1 MGVRRW
7 TEWLR
12 ARDPGLAAVR
22 RAARVTV
29 VACAGFYAAR
39 YGLGDRTVAIY
50 ALFGAVAAGGLSS
63 VPGTP
68 RQRAVT
74 LLAVLP
80 LAMALVTLGTW
91 LAAYGWAAALGML
104 VVGFLVTYSGVG
116 GPKFVGLANG
126 LQLFYI
132 LPCFPPYAPS
142 TLGLR
147 LTGLVAGMAL
157 MAAAELWLWPAARPG
172 RYHDRLARAGQV
184 AAGALYGLAAD
195 PPRRSDPALLLE
207 VSQALRMSHVP
218 ADERPVS
225 ASARDRAL
233 SEGAGHM
240 RHLLAQ
246 ARQLEESAAEG
257 AALSE
262 PVAKGL
268 LLASAATCEDVARAL
283 TGKAPPPMPAL
294 CGDAVRAFESHRGQ
308 PREAGTD
315 SATMVRNGAIA
326 LDIRHTADLVVAA
339 TRIALGA
346 PVPAGTASPEVRG
359 AFWYAGRSTAE
370 LYYRRVLAHLTP
382 RSVCFQNAVRIAV
395 ALAAARLVVGQL
407 GLAHGF
413 WALLTTLTVMRTSA
427 ADTRTAL
434 RPALRGTLA
443 GAVVAALI
451 LHFAADAPAVY
462 TVMLPPCM
470 LLAFASGTVLG
481 PGWGQAFF
489 TLTVAAAFA
498 QVAPSGPE
506 LAAARVLDVLAGALI
521 GAVVGLLAW
530 PHGGTGELR
539 RACARV
545 LDEGTRAVT
554 DVTGTITEG
563 VRVTDALPRARLA
576 QRIAEASY
584 AEYATERHPPRRA
597 GASSDTDFQVIMLV
611 GNRVITMG
619 QVLLDN
625 CPPGALSAWPR
636 SATHLRDAAHRLRL
650 STLPFSHAL
659 RSGEE
664 QAAPADGTTDDAPAD
679 TTVIHDVCLASPG
692 RAPDPLLYYA
702 VDAAIWLASLRRAIG
717 AARSPRTA
725 AGTTTSPWR

>member
-1 MGVRRW
+1 MPRW

-12 ARDPGLAAVR
+12 ARDPGLTAVR
-22 RAARVTV
+22 RSARVTV
-29 VACAGFYAAR
+29 AACAGFYAAR

-68 RQRAVT
+68 RQRATT
-74 LLAVLP
+74 LLAALP
-80 LAMALVTLGTW
+80 LAAGLVTLGTW
-91 LAAYGWAAALGML
+91 LAVHGWAAALGML
-104 VVGFLVTYSGVG
+104 AVGFLVTYSGVG
-116 GPKFVGLANG
+116 GPKLVGLANG

-147 LTGLVAGMAL
+147 LSGLVAGVVL
-157 MAAAELWLWPAARPG
+157 MAAAELWLWPAVCPG
-172 RYHDRLARAGQV
+172 RYEDRLARAARV
-184 AAGALYGLAAD
+184 AADALYGLAAE
-195 PPRRSDPALLLE
+195 PTRRSDPASLLE
-207 VSQALRMSHVP
+207 MSQALRMSQVP
-218 ADERPVS
+218 ADERPAS
-225 ASARDRAL
+225 ASARDQAL

-246 ARQLEESAAEG
+246 TRQLVESLREDKG
-257 AALSE
+257 AAGVEPAAKELLS
-262 PVAKGL
+262 
-268 LLASAATCEDVARAL
+268 ASAVACEDVERAL
-283 TGKAPPPMPAL
+283 AGKAPPPTL
-294 CGDAVRAFESHRGQ
+294 SSCGAAVRAFESHRVR
-308 PREAGTD
+308 PHRAGAD
-315 SATMVRNGAIA
+315 SATVVRNGAIA
-326 LDIRHTADLVVAA
+326 LDITHTADLVVMAV
-339 TRIALGA
+339 RIVLGA

-359 AFWYAGRSTAE
+359 AFWYANRSTAE

-382 RSVCFQNAVRIAV
+382 RSVCFQNAVRTAV

-407 GLAHGF
+407 GLSHGF

-451 LHFAADAPAVY
+451 LHFAVDAPAVY
-462 TVMLPPCM
+462 AVLLPPCM
-470 LLAFASGTVLG
+470 LLAFASGSVLG

-489 TLTVAAAFA
+489 TLTVAAAFS
-498 QVAPSGPE
+498 QVVRSGPE

-521 GAVVGLLAW
+521 GAFVGLLAW

-545 LDEGTRAVT
+545 LDQGTRAVT
-554 DVTGTITEG
+554 EVTDTITG
-563 VRVTDALPRARLA
+563 GGRATDALPRVRLA

-584 AEYATERHPPRRA
+584 AQYATERQTPRRA
-597 GASSDTDFQVIMLV
+597 TAGAETDFQVIMLV

-636 SATHLRDAAHRLRL
+636 SAAHLRDAAHRLRL
-650 STLPFSHAL
+650 GSLPFSHGL
-659 RSGEE
+659 RSG
-664 QAAPADGTTDDAPAD
+664 QDQPAPVGGHADEAPAD
-679 TTVIHDVCLASPG
+679 TTVIHDVCVASAG
-692 RAPDPLLYYA
+692 REPDPLLYYA
-702 VDAAIWLASLRRAIG
+702 VDAAIWMASLQRAIG
-717 AARSPRTA
+717 AARTPPTVSRTK
-725 AGTTTSPWR
+725 TSPWH

>member
-12 ARDPGLAAVR
+12 ARDPGSAAVR

-91 LAAYGWAAALGML
+91 LAVYGWAAALGML

-147 LTGLVAGMAL
+147 LTGLVAGMVL
-157 MAAAELWLWPAARPG
+157 MAAAELWLWPAACPG
-172 RYHDRLARAGQV
+172 RYHDRLARAGRV
-184 AAGALYGLAAD
+184 AADALYGLAAD

-233 SEGAGHM
+233 SEGAGHL

-283 TGKAPPPMPAL
+283 TGKAPPPMPSL

-326 LDIRHTADLVVAA
+326 LDITHTADLVVAA
-339 TRIALGA
+339 TRIAMGA
-346 PVPAGTASPEVRG
+346 PVPAGTASPQVRG

-395 ALAAARLVVGQL
+395 ALAAARLIVGQL

-462 TVMLPPCM
+462 AVMLPPCM

-521 GAVVGLLAW
+521 GAAVGLLAW

-584 AEYATERHPPRRA
+584 AEYATERHPPRRE
-597 GASSDTDFQVIMLV
+597 GAASDTDFQVIMLV

-650 STLPFSHAL
+650 STLPFSQAL
-659 RSGEE
+659 RSGDDRP
-664 QAAPADGTTDDAPAD
+664 APVDGTTGDAPAD
-679 TTVIHDVCLASPG
+679 TTVIHDVCLASHG

-725 AGTTTSPWR
+725 AGTTASPWR

>member
-1 MGVRRW
+1 M
-7 TEWLR
+7 EWLR

-22 RAARVTV
+22 RSARVTV

-50 ALFGAVAAGGLSS
+50 ALFGAVAMGGLSS

-68 RQRAVT
+68 RQRART

-80 LAMALVTLGTW
+80 IAMGLVTLGTW
-91 LAAYGWAAALGML
+91 LAVYGWAAALGML

-116 GPKFVGLANG
+116 GPKLVGLANG

-132 LPCFPPYAPS
+132 LSCFPPYAPS

-147 LTGLVAGMAL
+147 LSGLAVGVVL
-157 MAAAELWLWPAARPG
+157 MAAAELWLWPAACPG
-172 RYHDRLARAGQV
+172 RYEDRLARAGRV
-184 AAGALYGLAAD
+184 AADALYGLAAD

-207 VSQALRMSHVP
+207 VSQALRMSQVP
-218 ADERPVS
+218 TDERPVS

-246 ARQLEESAAEG
+246 TRQLVESVEEG
-257 AALSE
+257 AALAE
-262 PVAKGL
+262 PAAKGML
-268 LLASAATCEDVARAL
+268 VASAASCGDVARAL
-283 TGKAPPPMPAL
+283 AGKAPPPRQSL
-294 CGDAVRAFESHRGQ
+294 CGAAVRGFESHRVRLG
-308 PREAGTD
+308 EAGTD

-326 LDIRHTADLVVAA
+326 LDITHTADLVVMAV
-339 TRIALGA
+339 RIVVGA
-346 PVPAGTASPEVRG
+346 SMPAGTASPEVRG

-370 LYYRRVLAHLTP
+370 LYYWRVLAHLTP
-382 RSVCFQNAVRIAV
+382 RSVCFQNAVRVAV
-395 ALAAARLVVGQL
+395 ALAAVRLVVGEL

-451 LHFAADAPAVY
+451 LHFAVDTPAVY
-462 TVMLPPCM
+462 AVMLPPCM
-470 LLAFASGTVLG
+470 LLAFASGSVLG
-481 PGWGQAFF
+481 PGWSQAFF
-489 TLTVAAAFA
+489 TLTVATAFS
-498 QVAPSGPE
+498 QVARSGPE
-506 LAAARVLDVLAGALI
+506 LAAARVLDVLAGALV
-521 GAVVGLLAW
+521 GAFIGLLAW
-530 PHGGTGELR
+530 PHGGTSELR

-545 LDEGTRAVT
+545 LDQGTRAVT
-554 DVTGTITEG
+554 DVTDTITEG
-563 VRVTDALPRARLA
+563 ARATDALPRVRLA

-584 AEYATERHPPRRA
+584 AQYATERHAPRRE
-597 GASSDTDFQVIMLV
+597 GAASDTDFQVIMLV

-625 CPPGALSAWPR
+625 GPPGALSSWPL
-636 SATHLRDAAHRLRL
+636 SAAHLRDAAHRLRL
-650 STLPFSHAL
+650 STLPFSYDL
-659 RSGEE
+659 RSGRDRP
-664 QAAPADGTTDDAPAD
+664 APVDGHADDAPAD
-679 TTVIHDVCLASPG
+679 STVIHDVCLASAG

-702 VDAAIWLASLRRAIG
+702 VDAAIWLASLQRAIG
-717 AARSPRTA
+717 AARTPRAVISTK
-725 AGTTTSPWR
+725 TSPWR

>member
-1 MGVRRW
+1 MGVPRW
-7 TEWLR
+7 MEWLR

-22 RAARVTV
+22 RSARVTV
-29 VACAGFYAAR
+29 VACVVFYAAR

-50 ALFGAVAAGGLSS
+50 ALFGAVAVGGLSS

-68 RQRAVT
+68 RQRART

-80 LAMALVTLGTW
+80 LAMGLVTLGTW
-91 LAAYGWAAALGML
+91 LAVYGWAAALGML

-116 GPKFVGLANG
+116 GPKLVGLANG

-142 TLGLR
+142 MLGLR
-147 LTGLVAGMAL
+147 LAGLVLGVVL
-157 MAAAELWLWPAARPG
+157 MAAAELWLWPAACPG
-172 RYHDRLARAGQV
+172 RYEDRLARAGRV
-184 AAGALYGLAAD
+184 AADALYGLAAD

-207 VSQALRMSHVP
+207 VSQALRMSQVP
-218 ADERPVS
+218 TDERPVS

-246 ARQLEESAAEG
+246 TGQLVEEG
-257 AALSE
+257 AAPAE
-262 PVAKGL
+262 PAAKGM
-268 LLASAATCEDVARAL
+268 LLASAAACEDVARAL
-283 TGKAPPPMPAL
+283 AGRAPPPVQSL
-294 CGDAVRAFESHRGQ
+294 CGAAVRGFESHRG
-308 PREAGTD
+308 RLHKAGTD
-315 SATMVRNGAIA
+315 SATMVRNGAIT
-326 LDIRHTADLVVAA
+326 LDITHTADLVVMAV
-339 TRIALGA
+339 RIVLGA
-346 PVPAGTASPEVRG
+346 SMPAGTASPEVRG

-395 ALAAARLVVGQL
+395 ALAAVRWVVGEL
-407 GLAHGF
+407 GLSHGF

-427 ADTRTAL
+427 TDTRTAL

-451 LHFAADAPAVY
+451 LYFAVDTPTVY
-462 TVMLPPCM
+462 AVMLPPCM
-470 LLAFASGTVLG
+470 LLAFASGSVLG
-481 PGWGQAFF
+481 PGWSQAFF
-489 TLTVAAAFA
+489 TLTVAAAFS
-498 QVAPSGPE
+498 QVARSGPE
-506 LAAARVLDVLAGALI
+506 LAAARVLDVLAGALV
-521 GAVVGLLAW
+521 GAFVGLLAW

-545 LDEGTRAVT
+545 LDQGTRAVT
-554 DVTGTITEG
+554 DVTNTITEG
-563 VRVTDALPRARLA
+563 MRVTDALPSMRLA

-584 AEYATERHPPRRA
+584 AQYATERHAPRRE
-597 GASSDTDFQVIMLV
+597 GAVSDTDFQVIMLA

-625 CPPGALSAWPR
+625 CPPGALSAWPL
-636 SATHLRDAAHRLRL
+636 SAAHLRDAAQRLRL
-650 STLPFSHAL
+650 STLPFSCDL
-659 RSGEE
+659 RSGRV
-664 QAAPADGTTDDAPAD
+664 QPAPVDGHADDAPAD
-679 TTVIHDVCLASPG
+679 STVIHDVCLASAG

-702 VDAAIWLASLRRAIG
+702 VDAAIWLASLQRAIG
-717 AARSPRTA
+717 AARTSRA
-725 AGTTTSPWR
+725 VISTTTSPWR

>member
-1 MGVRRW
+1 MGVLRG
-7 TEWLR
+7 TEWRR
-12 ARDPGLAAVR
+12 ARDAVR
-22 RAARVTV
+22 RSARVTV

-68 RQRAVT
+68 RQRART

-80 LAMALVTLGTW
+80 LAMVLVTLGTW

-116 GPKFVGLANG
+116 GPKLVGLANG

-147 LTGLVAGMAL
+147 LAGLAAGVLL
-157 MAAAELWLWPAARPG
+157 MAAAEMWLWPAPCPG
-172 RYHDRLARAGQV
+172 RYEDRLARAGRV
-184 AAGALYGLAAD
+184 AAHALRGLAGD
-195 PPRRSDPALLLE
+195 PPRIPDPESWPEA
-207 VSQALRMSHVP
+207 SQALRMSRVP
-218 ADERPVS
+218 PDERPVS

-233 SEGAGHM
+233 SEGAGHL

-246 ARQLEESAAEG
+246 TRQLAESLEKG
-257 AALSE
+257 AA
-262 PVAKGL
+262 PPGPAAQGL
-268 LLASAATCEDVARAL
+268 LRASAAACEDVARAL
-283 TGKAPPPMPAL
+283 TCNAPPPTRSWCRAAL
-294 CGDAVRAFESHRGQ
+294 RAFESNRVR
-308 PREAGTD
+308 PREAGPYSVT
-315 SATMVRNGAIA
+315 TVRDGAIA
-326 LDIRHTADLVVAA
+326 LDITHTADLVVVAA
-339 TRIALGA
+339 RIVLGA
-346 PVPAGTASPEVRG
+346 PLRAGTASPEVRG
-359 AFWYAGRSTAE
+359 AFWYAGRPTAE
-370 LYYRRVLAHLTP
+370 LYFWRVLAHLTP
-382 RSVCFQNAVRIAV
+382 RSVYFQNAVRT
-395 ALAAARLVVGQL
+395 ALALSAVRLVVGEL
-407 GLAHGF
+407 SLAHGF

-451 LHFAADAPAVY
+451 LHFAMDAPAVY
-462 TVMLPPCM
+462 AVMLPPCM
-470 LLAFASGTVLG
+470 FLAFAAGSVLG

-489 TLTVAAAFA
+489 TLTVAAAFS
-498 QVAPSGPE
+498 QVARSGPE

-521 GAVVGLLAW
+521 GALVGLLAW

-545 LDEGTRAVT
+545 LDQGTRAVT
-554 DVTGTITEG
+554 DVTDTLTAGAPT
-563 VRVTDALPRARLA
+563 TDALPRARLA
-576 QRIAEASY
+576 QLIAEASY
-584 AEYATERHPPRRA
+584 AEFAMERHAPRRDGTA
-597 GASSDTDFQVIMLV
+597 SDTDFQVIMLV

-636 SATHLRDAAHRLRL
+636 SAAHLRDAAHRLRL
-650 STLPFSHAL
+650 STLRFSHEL
-659 RSGEE
+659 CSGRGRPP
-664 QAAPADGTTDDAPAD
+664 PADGPAGGEPAD
-679 TTVIHDVCLASPG
+679 STVIRDVCAASAG

-702 VDAAIWLASLRRAIG
+702 VDAAIWLASLQRAIG
-717 AARSPRTA
+717 AARTPRGAT
-725 AGTTTSPWR
+725 GTTTSPWSGGPP